1 MHTDRHLAPGFG
13 DLIGGWFVVPQ
24 NPVVGGG
31 RAGYVPSLGELLPA
45 QYPVPQNPL
54 MRSLATM
61 GAAGAG
67 TTAGMGGLGC
77 GCGGAEPSGH
87 SHGSGG
93 GGCGC
98 GCKGPVSP
106 WSAFRG
112 VSGLSGM
119 GFLGL
124 DDASGEGISPIWLAG
139 GALLAYMFLSSPS
152 RSGKRADVL
161 EAKAQYARKRAKIQ
175 RSYSTRARIGD
186 AISAGREAY
195 QSA

>member
-1 MHTDRHLAPGFG
+1 MHTNRHLAPGFG

-61 GAAGAG
+61 GAAGHG
-67 TTAGMGGLGC
+67 TREGMGDLGC
-77 GCGGAEPSGH
+77 GCSGAEPSGQGH
-87 SHGSGG
+87 SHSG

-98 GCKGPVSP
+98 GCKGSVSP
-106 WSAFRG
+106 WSAMRG

-124 DDASGEGISPIWLAG
+124 EDFDVSTVPTWMWAAG
-139 GALLAYMFLSSPS
+139 GLVLYMIIASPN
-152 RSGKRADVL
+152 RADKRADIAS
-161 EAKAQYARKRAKIQ
+161 AKASYARKRASIQ
-175 RSYSTRARIGD
+175 RSYSYRAKVGD
-186 AISAGREAY
+186 TLREQGLLA
-195 QSA
+195 S